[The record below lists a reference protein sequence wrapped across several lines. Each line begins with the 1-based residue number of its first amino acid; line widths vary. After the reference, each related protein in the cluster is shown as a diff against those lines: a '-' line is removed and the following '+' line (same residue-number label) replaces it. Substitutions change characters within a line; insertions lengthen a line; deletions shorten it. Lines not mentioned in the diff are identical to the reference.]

1 MYLCLYFLPLFQVQT
16 VLVSLLVTVKF
27 LQLLRQGSSS
37 FTGFFLQTMVL
48 LDLVGTEEEG
58 VVFKSIKPFTHT
70 HTDMT
75 S

>member
-1 MYLCLYFLPLFQVQT
+1 MYLCLHFLPLLQVQT

-27 LQLLRQGSSS
+27 LQLLCQGSSS

-48 LDLVGTEEEG
+48 LDLVGTEEQG

-70 HTDMT
+70 DMT